1 MLAEHK
7 VVHNEIPLQMT
18 FHMNL
23 RERNLEEG
31 ALVWP
36 KQGEELLPIGKPLHH
51 TVPFGGGTG
60 TNVCFHLAPKHIGIL
75 LIHSSA
81 QLVR

>member
-7 VVHNEIPLQMT
+7 VVMRFLSE
-18 FHMNL
+18 FRMNL
-23 RERNLEEG
+23 RERNQEG
-31 ALVWP
+31 ALLWP
-36 KQGEELLPIGKPLHH
+36 KGEELLLMGKPLH
-51 TVPFGGGTG
+51 TMPFGGGTG